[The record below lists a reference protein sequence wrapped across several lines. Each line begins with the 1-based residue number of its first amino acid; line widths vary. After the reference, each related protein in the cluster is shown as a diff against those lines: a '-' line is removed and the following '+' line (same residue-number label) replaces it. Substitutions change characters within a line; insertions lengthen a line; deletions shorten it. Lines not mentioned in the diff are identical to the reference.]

1 MPALAAL
8 AEGPNAKNAP
18 TTPGTAVKPMK
29 SLLLA
34 DDRLDLLATLE
45 PILKH
50 WGYRVLTATNVT
62 QVTAFLAA
70 SNPVLLLIGSNLLNA
85 PELHLPHPPLPLLAL
100 AHAEAPPPHRQ
111 PDMTLEVPID
121 IFALF
126 SFIQSRVEHHPRQNL
141 RLPVRLPGM
150 YRLEGKEFVMADVL
164 SLSMHGLF
172 CRSPLRLAAGD
183 QVSAVFPLL
192 GCGREIEVE
201 GTVLYTIEPAVE
213 NNYLQGFA
221 MGFDPLNAEQTSLL
235 GRFIEERLLAEV
247 SACQTGVGSFSA
259 ARLRR

>member
-1 MPALAAL
+1 
-8 AEGPNAKNAP
+8 
-18 TTPGTAVKPMK
+18 MK

-50 WGYRVLTATNVT
+50 WGYRVLTATTVA
-62 QVTAFLAA
+62 QVRAFLAA
-70 SNPVLLLIGSNLLNA
+70 SSPVLLLIGSNLLNS

-100 AHAEAPPPHRQ
+100 DHPESPHPHMQ
-111 PDMTLEVPID
+111 PDMTLGVPID

-126 SFIQSRVEHHPRQNL
+126 SFIQSRVECHPRQNL
-141 RLPVRLPGM
+141 RLQVRLPGM
-150 YRLEGKEFVMADVL
+150 YRLKGKEFVLADVL

-183 QVSAVFPLL
+183 RVSAVFPLL

-201 GTVLYTIEPAVE
+201 GTVLYTIEPSVE

-221 MGFDPLNAEQTSLL
+221 MGFEALNEEQASLL

-247 SACQTGVGSFSA
+247 SACQTGVGTFSSA
-259 ARLRR
+259 HLRR

>member
-1 MPALAAL
+1 
-8 AEGPNAKNAP
+8 
-18 TTPGTAVKPMK
+18 MK

-50 WGYRVLTATNVT
+50 WGYRVLTATTVT
-62 QVTAFLAA
+62 QVRAFLAA
-70 SNPVLLLIGSNLLNA
+70 SNPVLLLIGSNLLTS

-100 AHAEAPPPHRQ
+100 DHPESPPPHMQ
-111 PDMTLEVPID
+111 PDMTLGVPID

-126 SFIQSRVEHHPRQNL
+126 SFIQSRVECHPRQNL
-141 RLPVRLPGM
+141 RLQVRLPGM
-150 YRLEGKEFVMADVL
+150 YRLKGKEFVLADVL

-172 CRSPLRLAAGD
+172 CRSPLRLVAGD
-183 QVSAVFPLL
+183 RVSAVFPLL

-201 GTVLYTIEPAVE
+201 GTVLYTIEPSVE

-221 MGFDPLNAEQTSLL
+221 MGFEALNEEQASLL
-235 GRFIEERLLAEV
+235 GRYIEERLLAEV
-247 SACQTGVGSFSA
+247 SACQTGVGTFSSA
-259 ARLRR
+259 HLRR

>member
-1 MPALAAL
+1 
-8 AEGPNAKNAP
+8 
-18 TTPGTAVKPMK
+18 MK

-50 WGYRVLTATNVT
+50 WGYRVLTATTVA
-62 QVTAFLAA
+62 QVRAFLAA
-70 SNPVLLLIGSNLLNA
+70 SNPVLLLIGSNLLNS

-100 AHAEAPPPHRQ
+100 DHPESPHPHMQ
-111 PDMTLEVPID
+111 PDMTLGVPID

-126 SFIQSRVEHHPRQNL
+126 SFIQSRVECHPRQNL
-141 RLPVRLPGM
+141 RLQVRLPGM
-150 YRLEGKEFVMADVL
+150 YRLKGKEFVLADVL

-172 CRSPLRLAAGD
+172 CRSPLRLVAGD
-183 QVSAVFPLL
+183 RLSAVFPLL

-201 GTVLYTIEPAVE
+201 GTVLYTIEPSVE

-221 MGFDPLNAEQTSLL
+221 MGFEALNEEQASLL

-247 SACQTGVGSFSA
+247 SACQTGVGTFSA
-259 ARLRR
+259 AHLRR

>member
-1 MPALAAL
+1 
-8 AEGPNAKNAP
+8 
-18 TTPGTAVKPMK
+18 MK

-50 WGYRVLTATNVT
+50 WGYRVLTATTVA
-62 QVTAFLAA
+62 QVRAFLAA
-70 SNPVLLLIGSNLLNA
+70 SNPVLLLIGSNLLNS

-100 AHAEAPPPHRQ
+100 DHPESPHPHLQ
-111 PDMTLEVPID
+111 PDMTLGVPID

-126 SFIQSRVEHHPRQNL
+126 SFIQSRVECHPRQNL
-141 RLPVRLPGM
+141 RLQVRLPGM
-150 YRLEGKEFVMADVL
+150 YRLKGKEFVLADVL

-172 CRSPLRLAAGD
+172 CRSPLRLVAGD
-183 QVSAVFPLL
+183 RLSAVFPLL

-201 GTVLYTIEPAVE
+201 GTVLYTIEPSVE

-221 MGFDPLNAEQTSLL
+221 MGFEALNEEQASLL
-235 GRFIEERLLAEV
+235 GRYIEERLLAEV
-247 SACQTGVGSFSA
+247 SACQAGVGTFSA
-259 ARLRR
+259 AHLRR

>member
-1 MPALAAL
+1 
-8 AEGPNAKNAP
+8 
-18 TTPGTAVKPMK
+18 MK

-50 WGYRVLTATNVT
+50 WGYRVLTATTVA
-62 QVTAFLAA
+62 QVRAFLAA
-70 SNPVLLLIGSNLLNA
+70 SNPVLLLIGSNLLTS

-100 AHAEAPPPHRQ
+100 DHPESPHPHMQ
-111 PDMTLEVPID
+111 PDMTLGVPID

-126 SFIQSRVEHHPRQNL
+126 SFIQSRVECHPRQNL
-141 RLPVRLPGM
+141 RLQVRLPGM
-150 YRLEGKEFVMADVL
+150 YRLKGKEFVLADVL

-183 QVSAVFPLL
+183 RVSAVFPLL

-201 GTVLYTIEPAVE
+201 GTVLYTIEPSVE

-221 MGFDPLNAEQTSLL
+221 MGFEALNEEQASLL

-247 SACQTGVGSFSA
+247 SACQTGVGTFSSA
-259 ARLRR
+259 HLRR

>member
-1 MPALAAL
+1 
-8 AEGPNAKNAP
+8 
-18 TTPGTAVKPMK
+18 MK

-50 WGYRVLTATNVT
+50 WGYRVLTATNVA

-70 SNPVLLLIGSNLLNA
+70 SNPVLLLIGSNLLSS
-85 PELHLPHPPLPLLAL
+85 PELHLPQPSLPLLAL
-100 AHAEAPPPHRQ
+100 AHPEAPSPHMQ
-111 PDMTLEVPID
+111 PDMTLGVPID

-126 SFIQSRVEHHPRQNL
+126 SFIQSRVEQHPRQNL

-150 YRLEGKEFVMADVL
+150 YRLKGKEFVLADVL
-164 SLSMHGLF
+164 SLSMYGLF
-172 CRSPLRLAAGD
+172 CRSPLQLAAGD

-201 GTVLYTIEPAVE
+201 GTVLYTIEPSAE

-221 MGFDPLNAEQTSLL
+221 MGFDPLSTEQTSLL

-247 SACQTGVGSFSA
+247 SACQTGVGNFSP

>member
-1 MPALAAL
+1 
-8 AEGPNAKNAP
+8 
-18 TTPGTAVKPMK
+18 MK

-50 WGYRVLTATNVT
+50 WGYRVLTATTVA
-62 QVTAFLAA
+62 QVNAFLAA
-70 SNPVLLLIGSNLLNA
+70 SNPVLLLIGSNLLNS
-85 PELHLPHPPLPLLAL
+85 PELDLPNTPLPLLAL
-100 AHAEAPPPHRQ
+100 AHPESNPAHIQ
-111 PDMTLEVPID
+111 PDLTLGVPID
-121 IFALF
+121 VFALF
-126 SFIQSRVEHHPRQNL
+126 GFIQSRVERHPRQNL
-141 RLPVRLPGM
+141 RLQVRLPGM
-150 YRLEGKEFVMADVL
+150 YRLKGKEFMLANVL

-172 CRSPLRLAAGD
+172 CRSPLRLAVGD

-201 GTVLYTIEPAVE
+201 GTVLYTIEPSVE

-221 MGFDPLNAEQTSLL
+221 MGFDALDTEQRSLL

-247 SACQTGVGSFSA
+247 SACQTGVGAFSA
-259 ARLRR
+259 ARLHR